1 MKKAF
6 AYAVAI
12 AGIGLMAGS
21 VSVFGVRAPT
31 RQAEVSPSFGE
42 EKWPFLLDQWGVGR
56 AFLCSPEHCGTK
68 VEVFIRPK
76 IGFCNCAT
84 GVADE
89 QELERVADTDLMTP
103 DAKPLGAAHP
113 IKVGWMKG
121 MSRQYRS
128 GGKSGENLISL
139 AFNDECDVVV
149 AVATLGAGDPANI
162 EPEVM
167 TFLRSDPI
175 VLWAKKE
182 LGLEFVKRVW

>member
-21 VSVFGVRAPT
+21 VSVFGVRAPGH
-31 RQAEVSPSFGE
+31 QAAVSPSFGE

-56 AFLCSPEHCGTK
+56 AFLCTPEHCGTK

-89 QELERVADTDLMTP
+89 QELERVADTDLVTA

-121 MSRQYRS
+121 MSRQYRA

-149 AVATLGAGDPANI
+149 ALAMLGADDPANI